1 MQKYNITNYTR
12 KKAKKLGVTIKHS
25 TNTKKKIDVFKKGKK
40 VCSVGAIGYN
50 NYPTYML
57 TRGKSKSFAKFR
69 RRMYRIRHS
78 KDRKKG
84 CGYYADKILW

>member
-1 MQKYNITNYTR
+1 MYKITNYSR
-12 KKAKKLGVTIKHS
+12 KRAKKLGVTIKHS

-40 VCSVGAIGYN
+40 VCSVGNLNYN
-50 NYPTYML
+50 NYPTHMIK
-57 TRGKSKSFAKFR
+57 RGKTYANTR
-69 RRMYRIRHS
+69 RRFYKIRHN